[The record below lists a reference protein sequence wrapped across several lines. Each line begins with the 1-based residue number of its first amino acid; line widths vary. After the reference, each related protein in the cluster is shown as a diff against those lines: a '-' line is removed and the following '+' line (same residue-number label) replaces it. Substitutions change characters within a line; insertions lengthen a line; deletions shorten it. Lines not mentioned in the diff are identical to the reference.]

1 MALWAKGNPGG
12 LLNAFAAWIQDQF
25 WGIIFYSACKDQRH
39 KWWWMSRLRREHYP
53 LLTSFLTILLL
64 LAGCQKQ
71 QQTQIPP
78 ALVNVATATTQD
90 IPVLLSNIG
99 TVQAVSSVTLQS
111 RVDGQIAQVDIK
123 PGEVVKKGDVLFVLD
138 KQPYQAALLQAQ
150 ATLEKDQATALDD
163 HVVEDQEQ
171 QLLKA
176 GAASP
181 TEFLVAKYLA
191 SSADG
196 QVLADKGAVQT
207 AQLNLNYCTIT
218 APFDGKIGNL
228 LAFVGTNVLTTTT
241 NLAVLNQIEPIY
253 VAFALDQQNLS
264 QIKQAFD
271 AGEKLTVIAAIP
283 GDAGP
288 PPTGVLTFI
297 DNQISSIGTILL
309 MGTFQNQDQK
319 LWPGQQVNAT
329 LQLSVLKNAVVVPSS
344 AVQDGPNGTFVFVAQ
359 PDNTAKMVSV
369 DEGVTYNGMSVI
381 NKGIQ
386 AGQIV
391 ITDGQLNVVPDGK
404 IQIVRNGLIAGSS
417 STTEPADQ
425 GNVTQAAN

>member
-1 MALWAKGNPGG
+1 
-12 LLNAFAAWIQDQF
+12 
-25 WGIIFYSACKDQRH
+25 
-39 KWWWMSRLRREHYP
+39 MSRLRREHYP

>member
-1 MALWAKGNPGG
+1 VALWAKGNPGG